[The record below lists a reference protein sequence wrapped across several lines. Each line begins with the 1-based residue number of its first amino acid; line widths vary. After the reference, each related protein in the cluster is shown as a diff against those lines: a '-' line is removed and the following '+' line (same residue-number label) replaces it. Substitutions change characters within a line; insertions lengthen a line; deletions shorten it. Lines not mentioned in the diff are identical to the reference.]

1 MKARK
6 IQSRAARAPMFS
18 RSSVG
23 TAVAMALIAAAS
35 GAQAAETTVG
45 AAYNGSANGTPSVNA
60 GSNNTA
66 NVNAAITGA
75 SVGTTSTGTPSTP
88 NPVAMSTSGNLI
100 GATATGNSFANGIQP
115 APGLPVN
122 NAATLGVA
130 TNSGVINSSVTG
142 SKLAV
147 ESSTLQSGSVV
158 NADNTISATTTL
170 NSGSSVV
177 SGAAP
182 VGAPAQAGTSVLTY
196 PAGAQL
202 FDAKGNIVVTSLQS
216 ATGAGSGAV
225 LLNNTVDLML
235 TANAGN
241 TITTAAALERNSIA
255 AVLKANSASNTAEIQ
270 SGGAPSFAGSAV
282 VANLQANGNGILA
295 VTHSATN
302 TGSVVMGIVSGAPAG
317 GANVL
322 QGSLSVQGNAI
333 SSAATGNE
341 ALGATAGVAGNRILI
356 DDVSIAGTGTAAT
369 AANNSTH
376 NGVGVTSNVNSD
388 LAIVNSQGNIGVT
401 TFAQTVGARVLAGV
415 QSSKSSQLT
424 LADNSITA
432 AATGNTA
439 SSAVASG
446 QNAASFT
453 GTAAVSN
460 QQANSAAGVTAFVMP
475 SIIAAQTGE
484 SPGNGQTTGS
494 TVTVSDNTTAA
505 TAQGNQVTQSL
516 ALQAATVALGNGN
529 AVLSGGTAT
538 DGRVSASGAAT
549 LTNLQGNYND
559 GGAAALNLGSQIHLT
574 ANGGGAPVANNTLA
588 LSGNRQEAVALGSGA
603 SNTLTLT
610 GNSVGTGAGIASV
623 QMNDASSGVGA
634 GLSDPEARIGVDGNL
649 SGGSAAVAGNL
660 QRAIAYGNSATNTLG
675 VSAGNLA
682 AAPGPILLGA
692 AASTVTVDLASGLP
706 FSNAA
711 GALPTVRAAYG
722 VLNDQSVQA
731 TVNSAATGPNTFA
744 ATVNGNVSAASVSNS
759 GNAFVGAAYG
769 NDAASGVAL
778 GLNNVSGSNASI
790 ANVTNTQA
798 VAVTNTKISAIAA
811 GGIVARTTV
820 AGALA
825 NGSVS
830 STGNTAEALA
840 YGSRATANTVKVTGN
855 NIDTAGLL
863 LSGATLAGNALS
875 TTAAFSVQSAQ
886 SGQGSVSAQRSGGPE
901 VQVAVAGAVN
911 NSKVDASGNTTLA
924 GATSNSA
931 ANGVSVNAVGVSTTT
946 AVQNL
951 QLTSATVGSLTGQEG
966 ALLTNKDG
974 VQVVLGGS
982 IQGSQVTVD
991 GNTAGGSATGNAA
1004 ANSIDVKGNTI
1015 AVGNG
1020 LPLAGASSLAG
1031 TAGAVGDH
1039 AVSNIQLV
1047 TSPTISSRVAAAFGV
1062 DTVPG
1067 AAIGGSTLSAS
1078 GNTQGA
1084 RAVANTGSNA
1094 IALAATDVSARSAL
1108 LSAQGS
1114 TAAVES
1120 RSFQQVFAP
1129 ASVSGSSVK
1138 LSNNGNTA
1146 LGVINDVSNKV
1157 SVAGGTSSGIGVPA
1171 VITQGAL
1178 PGNTIAL
1185 GDQVLVNRQSAGTS
1199 VTSTADTAIYNED
1212 RLVPAN
1218 AGLNGSSFTASGNST
1233 YSEASANRATNAASL
1248 AGGASQSAKVAVL
1261 NAQDSSAAVTA
1272 SANNATKLTLTGNS
1286 ALVGSS
1292 ATLDGNSTSAAAT
1305 GSAATNS
1312 IDVKSGGAIAGG
1324 LAALPATT
1332 TGPASSVT
1340 VSADQALANV
1350 QLGVGAV
1357 SATATGVVGID
1368 TAPLSNVGTSTL
1380 GVTNNSQSAKAVS
1393 NTALNSVALAGS
1405 NVGARSALQ
1414 STQSGTA
1421 PVTASSTLELFAPVA
1436 SSASTIRIS
1445 GNSNTALGVM
1455 NDAANSLSVSA
1466 VNALPPGATG
1476 SATLSETGSA
1486 DNLAASGDHVLSN
1499 RQSAS
1504 STVSSTASTSIH
1516 NDDNIVPG
1524 TQGLAN
1530 GALTISGNSTFAEA
1544 SANRA
1549 ANTVTVA
1556 GSAAQGASTGIA
1568 NVQGSTATVT
1578 ATAGTVANTTLA
1590 GAAPLNGSSVSLD
1603 GNTTAALARG
1613 NSATNLLESG
1623 GGSGYGVAAT
1633 AGSSSL
1639 VASPLALNVGASAAI
1654 LNSQNNAG
1662 MVTATST
1669 GTSYQVAL
1677 NGTGAGVS
1685 NGTVGVTGNA
1695 LAAQAFG
1702 NSATNRVTQT
1712 ALNTGTPSAAIANYQ
1727 VNTGAVTATVT
1738 SVNFG
1743 VGVTG
1748 AVGNSTLRTTGN
1760 QITASATGNSS
1771 VSTITAR

>member
-6 IQSRAARAPMFS
+6 IQNRAARAPMFS

-216 ATGAGSGAV
+216 ATGAGSGAA
-225 LLNNTVDLML
+225 LLGNTVDLML

-302 TGSVVMGIVSGAPAG
+302 TGSVIMGIVSGAPAG

-401 TFAQTVGARVLAGV
+401 TFARTMGAQVLAGV
-415 QSSKSSQLT
+415 QSSKNSQLT

-439 SSAVASG
+439 SSAIASG

-460 QQANSAAGVTAFVMP
+460 QQANSAAAVTAFLMP
-475 SIIAAQTGE
+475 SVIAAQTGE

-559 GGAAALNLGSQIHLT
+559 GGAAALNVGSQIQLA

-634 GLSDPEARIGVDGNL
+634 GLSDPEARIGVNGNL

-682 AAPGPILLGA
+682 AAPGPILGA

-798 VAVTNTKISAIAA
+798 VASTNTKVSAIAA
-811 GGIVARTTV
+811 GGIVARTIV
-820 AGALA
+820 AGTLT

-863 LSGATLAGNALS
+863 LSGATLVGNALS
-875 TTAAFSVQSAQ
+875 TTAAFSAQSAQ

-901 VQVAVAGAVN
+901 VQVAVTGAVN

-951 QLTSATVGSLTGQEG
+951 QLTSAAVGSLTGQEG

-982 IQGSQVTVD
+982 IQGSQVMVD

-1020 LPLAGASSLAG
+1020 LPLAGASSVAG

-1039 AVSNIQLV
+1039 AVSSIQLV

-1062 DTVPG
+1062 DTAPG

-1157 SVAGGTSSGIGVPA
+1157 SVAGGTSGGIGVPA

-1218 AGLNGSSFTASGNST
+1218 AGLNSSSFTASGNST

-1261 NAQDSSAAVTA
+1261 NAQDSGAAVTA

-1332 TGPASSVT
+1332 TGPASSVI

-1350 QLGVGAV
+1350 QLGAGAV
-1357 SATATGVVGID
+1357 SATATGVIGID

-1393 NTALNSVALAGS
+1393 NTVLNSVALAGS
-1405 NVGARSALQ
+1405 NVSARSALQ

-1421 PVTASSTLELFAPVA
+1421 QVTASSTLELFAPVA

-1486 DNLAASGDHVLSN
+1486 DNLVANGDHVLSN

-1556 GSAAQGASTGIA
+1556 GSGAQGASTGIA

-1623 GGSGYGVAAT
+1623 GGSGYGVAAA

-1662 MVTATST
+1662 VVTATST

-1748 AVGNSTLRTTGN
+1748 AVGNSTLRSTGN

>member
-18 RSSVG
+18 RSSIG

-35 GAQAAETTVG
+35 GAQAAETSVD
-45 AAYNGSANGTPSVNA
+45 AAYNGTATGTPSVNS

-66 NVNAAITGA
+66 PVNATITGA
-75 SVGTTSTGTPSTP
+75 TVGTTSTGTPSNP
-88 NPVAMSTSGNLI
+88 NPVAMSTTGNLI

-115 APGLPVN
+115 APGSPVN

-130 TNSGVINSSVTG
+130 TNSGVINSSVTS
-142 SKLAV
+142 SKLAQ
-147 ESSTLQSGSVV
+147 ESSTLQTGSVV

-170 NSGSSVV
+170 NNGSSVV
-177 SGAAP
+177 SGAAA
-182 VGAPAQAGTSVLTY
+182 VGAAPQAGTSVLTY
-196 PAGAQL
+196 PAGAPL

-216 ATGAGSGAV
+216 ATGANSGALV
-225 LLNNTVDLML
+225 QNNMVDLML

-241 TITTAAALERNSIA
+241 TITTAAALERNSIS
-255 AVLKANSASNTAEIQ
+255 AVLKANSANSTAEIQ
-270 SGGAPSFAGSAV
+270 SGGAPAFAGSAV

-295 VTHSATN
+295 AVVHSATN
-302 TGSVVMGIVSGAPAG
+302 SGSVITGLISGAPAG
-317 GANVL
+317 GTNVL

-356 DDVSIAGTGTAAT
+356 DDVSVAGTGTAAT

-401 TFAQTVGARVLAGV
+401 TFAQTSGAQVLAGV
-415 QSSKSSQLT
+415 QSSKNSQVT

-439 SSAVASG
+439 SSAIASG
-446 QNAASFT
+446 KNAASFT

-460 QQANSAAGVTAFVMP
+460 QQANTTAPVTAFLFP
-475 SIIAAQTGE
+475 SVISAQTGE
-484 SPGNGQTTGS
+484 SPGTGQTTGS
-494 TVTVSDNTTAA
+494 TVTVSDNTSAA
-505 TAQGNQVTQSL
+505 TAQGNQITQSL
-516 ALQAATVALGNGN
+516 AIQASTVALGNGN
-529 AVLSGGTAT
+529 AVLTGGTAS
-538 DGRVSASGAAT
+538 DGRVSAGGAAT
-549 LTNLQGNYND
+549 LTNLQGNYNN
-559 GGAAALNLGSQIHLT
+559 GGVAALNFGSQILLT
-574 ANGGGAPVANNTLA
+574 ANGGGAAVANNTLA
-588 LSGNRQEAVALGSGA
+588 LTDNRQEAVALGSGA
-603 SNTLTLT
+603 TNTLTLT

-623 QMNDASSGVGA
+623 QMNDATSAVGA
-634 GLSDPEARIGVDGNL
+634 GLSTPEARMVVNGNL
-649 SGGSAAVAGNL
+649 TGGSASLTGNL

-682 AAPGPILLGA
+682 AAAGPFLGA
-692 AASTVTVDLASGLP
+692 PASNVTVDALGGLP

-731 TVNSAATGPNTFA
+731 NVNSSATGPNTFA
-744 ATVNGNVSAASVSNS
+744 ATVNGNVSAAGVSNG
-759 GNAFVGAAYG
+759 GNAFVAATYG
-769 NDAASGVAL
+769 NDAASGVTL

-798 VAVTNTKISAIAA
+798 VAGAGTVIDATAA

-820 AGALA
+820 NGTLT

-830 STGNTAEALA
+830 SSGNTAEALA
-840 YGSRATANTVKVTGN
+840 YGSRATGNTVKVTGN
-855 NIDTAGLL
+855 NIDTAGFSLG
-863 LSGATLAGNALS
+863 GATLTGNVLA
-875 TTAAFSVQSAQ
+875 TTAAFSVQNAQ
-886 SGQGSVSAQRSGGPE
+886 SGQGTVSAQRSGGPE
-901 VQVAVAGAVN
+901 VQATVTGAIS

-931 ANGVSVNAVGVSTTT
+931 ANGVSVDAVGVSTTT

-951 QLTSATVGSLTGQEG
+951 QLTSAAVSSLTGQEG

-974 VQVVLGGS
+974 VQVVLGGAS

-1004 ANSIDVKGNTI
+1004 ANSIGVKGNTI

-1020 LPLAGASSLAG
+1020 LPLAGATSVAG
-1031 TAGAVGDH
+1031 LAGAVGDH
-1039 AVSNIQLV
+1039 AISNIQLV
-1047 TSPTISSRVAAAFGV
+1047 TSPTISSKVAAAFGV
-1062 DTVPG
+1062 DTAPG
-1067 AAIGGSTLSAS
+1067 AAISGSTLSAS
-1078 GNTQGA
+1078 GNTQSA
-1084 RAVANTGSNA
+1084 KAVANTGSNA

-1120 RSFQQVFAP
+1120 RSFMQAFAP

-1138 LSNNGNTA
+1138 LSNNSNTA

-1157 SVAGGTSSGIGVPA
+1157 SVAGGTSGGLAVSA
-1171 VITQGAL
+1171 VITQGVL
-1178 PGNTIAL
+1178 PGNSIAL
-1185 GDQVLVNRQSAGTS
+1185 GDQVLVNRQSAGAS

-1212 RLVPAN
+1212 RLVVPN
-1218 AGLNGSSFTASGNST
+1218 AGLLNSSFTASGNTT
-1233 YSEASANRATNAASL
+1233 YSEASANRATNVASL
-1248 AGGASQSAKVAVL
+1248 AGGASQSAKTAVL

-1272 SANNATKLTLTGNS
+1272 NANNATKLTLTGVS
-1286 ALVGSS
+1286 ALSGSS
-1292 ATLDGNSTSAAAT
+1292 ATLDGNSTAAAAT

-1312 IDVKSGGAIAGG
+1312 IDVKSGAIAGG
-1324 LAALPATT
+1324 VALLPATT
-1332 TGPASSVT
+1332 TGPASSVA
-1340 VSADQALANV
+1340 VSADHALANV
-1350 QLGVGAV
+1350 QLGAGAV
-1357 SATATGVVGID
+1357 SATATGVIGID
-1368 TAPLSNVGTSTL
+1368 TAPLSAVGTSTL

-1414 STQSGTA
+1414 STQSSTA
-1421 PVTASSTLELFAPVA
+1421 PVAASSTLELFAPVA
-1436 SSASTIRIS
+1436 SSGSTIRIS

-1455 NDAANSLSVSA
+1455 NDATNSLSVSA

-1486 DNLAASGDHVLSN
+1486 DNVIATGDHVLSN
-1499 RQSAS
+1499 RQTAS
-1504 STVSSTASTSIH
+1504 STVAGTASTSIH
-1516 NDDNIVPG
+1516 NDDNAAPTPG
-1524 TQGLAN
+1524 LIN

-1549 ANTVTVA
+1549 TNTFTVA
-1556 GSAAQGASTGIA
+1556 GSATQGASTGIA
-1568 NVQGSTATVT
+1568 NVQGSTAGVT
-1578 ATAGTVANTTLA
+1578 ATAGTVANVTLA
-1590 GAAPLNGSSVSLD
+1590 GAVPLNGSSISLD

-1613 NSATNLLESG
+1613 NAATNVIESTA
-1623 GGSGYGVAAT
+1623 GSGYGGAAT

-1639 VASPLALNVGASAAI
+1639 VAAPLALNVGASAAI
-1654 LNSQNNAG
+1654 LNSQSNAG
-1662 MVTATST
+1662 AVTATST

-1712 ALNTGTPSAAIANYQ
+1712 ALNTGAPSAAIANYQ
-1727 VNTGAVTATVT
+1727 VNTGAVTAMVT

-1743 VGVTG
+1743 GGVSG

-1760 QITASATGNSS
+1760 QITASATGNSV
-1771 VSTITAR
+1771 VSTITSR